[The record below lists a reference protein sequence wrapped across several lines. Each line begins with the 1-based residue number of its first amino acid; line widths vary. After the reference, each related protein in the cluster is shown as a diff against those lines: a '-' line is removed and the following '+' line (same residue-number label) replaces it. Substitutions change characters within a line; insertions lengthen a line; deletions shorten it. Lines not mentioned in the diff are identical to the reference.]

1 MPTLQKALPPR
12 GLIGFREV
20 DAVEDPSGYVAF
32 LDGFARSFHEMIE
45 TGIDLLRLSPDDTVL
60 DLGCGHGAAFPR
72 LAARVGAGGRIV
84 GLDASR
90 ALIDEAQR
98 RLGGGALPIE
108 LHVGDAHALPFG
120 GSTFDAARAD
130 RVFLFVRDP
139 QAAFDE
145 LVRVTRPGGRVVVNE
160 GDFGT
165 AAVDSSDVAT
175 TRALL
180 ATLAEEVPNG
190 WIGRRLRA
198 MFVDRGLEAI
208 EVRLFTIQSTSFAEW
223 DSRVGIERAVG
234 RAIELG
240 RVTEGAAAARLAE
253 LRERDS
259 RGRFFATGMFFM
271 AAGTKCDR
279 TTSGAQP

>member
-1 MPTLQKALPPR
+1 MPTLQKSLPKD
-12 GLIGFREV
+12 GLIGFRSV
-20 DAVEDPSGYVAF
+20 DAVADPAAYVAF

-45 TGIDLLRLSPDDTVL
+45 TGIDLLRLAPGGTVL

-72 LAARVGAGGRIV
+72 LAARVGAGGGIV

-90 ALIDEAQR
+90 ALIAEAHR
-98 RLGGGALPIE
+98 RFDGGAPQIE
-108 LHVGDAHALPFG
+108 LHVGDAHALPFA

-165 AAVDSSDVAT
+165 TAVDSSDVAT

-190 WIGRRLRA
+190 WIGRRLRT
-198 MFVDRGLEAI
+198 MFVDRGLEDV

-223 DSRVGIERAVG
+223 TSRVGIDRAVG

-240 RVTEGAAAARLAE
+240 RVAEAAAAAWLAE
-253 LRERDS
+253 LRERDA

-271 AAGTKCDR
+271 AAGTKRDR
-279 TTSGAQP
+279 TGSGTQA

>member
-1 MPTLQKALPPR
+1 MPLRYPAAY
-12 GLIGFREV
+12 I
-20 DAVEDPSGYVAF
+20 AF

-45 TGIDLLRLSPDDTVL
+45 TGIDLLRLAPGGTVL

-72 LAARVGAGGRIV
+72 LAARVGAGGGIV

-90 ALIDEAQR
+90 ALIAEAHR
-98 RLGGGALPIE
+98 RFDGGAAQIE
-108 LHVGDAHALPFG
+108 LHVGDAHALPFAD
-120 GSTFDAARAD
+120 STFDAARAD

-139 QAAFDE
+139 QAALDE

-165 AAVDSSDVAT
+165 TAVDSSDVAT
-175 TRALL
+175 THALL

-190 WIGRRLRA
+190 WIGRRLRT
-198 MFVDRGLEAI
+198 MFVDRGLEDV

-223 DSRVGIERAVG
+223 ASRVGIERAVG

-240 RVTEGAAAARLAE
+240 RVAEAAAAAWLAE
-253 LRERDS
+253 LRERDA

-271 AAGTKCDR
+271 AAGTKRDR